1 MNEKPQL
8 PSPEIIQKT
17 ADNWKKVCDR
27 LDAFN
32 ELLDRANDA
41 FEAHILS
48 NPATAYRLRG
58 IKPKA
63 PENTPEQ
70 S

>member
-1 MNEKPQL
+1 MNEKRQP
-8 PSPEIIQKT
+8 PPPEIIEKT
-17 ADNWKKVCDR
+17 AANWKKVCEK
-27 LDAFN
+27 LDALN

-63 PENTPEQ
+63 AENPQ
-70 S
+70 K

>member
-8 PSPEIIQKT
+8 PSPEVIQKT
-17 ADNWKKVCDR
+17 VENWKEVCR
-27 LDAFN
+27 KLDAFN

-48 NPATAYRLRG
+48 NPITAYRLRG
-58 IKPKA
+58 IKPKVT
-63 PENTPEQ
+63 ENANE
-70 S
+70 